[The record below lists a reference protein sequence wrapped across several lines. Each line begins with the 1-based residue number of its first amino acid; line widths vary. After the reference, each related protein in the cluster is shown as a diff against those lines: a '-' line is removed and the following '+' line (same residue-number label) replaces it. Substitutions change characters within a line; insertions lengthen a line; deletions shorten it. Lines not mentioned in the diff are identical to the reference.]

1 VAACDAAFG
10 GAVVSELAAAA
21 FGDRPDLPVTRVPDD
36 PRERWLAAVVL
47 GAQGWYA
54 RAAALLDDLVTHPDP
69 GTAALACAA
78 LASHRRQLGGH
89 AAARVLDAAG
99 HARLAGRD
107 DLAEARS
114 DVLLGLAADAV
125 GAGRLGEARRLV
137 ARAPEV
143 EWRPAVRR
151 GWVSAEIELSAGR
164 AAAAVAH
171 AGPAAELAAKSGS
184 VRHRIKSRL
193 VLGAALAASGDRT
206 AAANT
211 VRPALDDARDLG
223 LLSLVWPG
231 ALIMADLTPENEG
244 GFCQCA
250 GLALR
255 SVLHRADPVGRQ
267 LAERSPWVPRLAGPT
282 G

>member
-1 VAACDAAFG
+1 MG
-10 GAVVSELAAAA
+10 VVSELAAAA
-21 FGDRPDLPVTRVPDD
+21 FGDRPDLPVSAVPDE

-47 GAQGWYA
+47 GGQGRYA
-54 RAAALLDDLVTHPDP
+54 AAAALLNDLITHPDP
-69 GTAALACAA
+69 ETAALACAT

-99 HARLAGRD
+99 HARVAGRTG
-107 DLAEARS
+107 LAEARS

-137 ARAPEV
+137 ARAPEAG
-143 EWRPAVRR
+143 WRGAVRR
-151 GWVSAEIELSAGR
+151 GWVSAEIELSAGA

-171 AGPAAELAAKSGS
+171 ASPAADLAAGSGS
-184 VRHRIKSRL
+184 VRHRIKSGL
-193 VLGAALAASGDRT
+193 VLGAALAANGEH
-206 AAANT
+206 AAAAKI
-211 VRPALDDARDLG
+211 VRPALDLAEDLG

-231 ALIMADLTPENEG
+231 ALIMADLDPEG
-244 GFCQCA
+244 GGDFCQCA
-250 GLALR
+250 GLALQ
-255 SVLHRADPVGRQ
+255 SVLRRADPVGRR